1 MGYRWH
7 GITQARE
14 QAWDENWLVLAS
26 SHGDPLIYHLKDGH
40 ILFAR
45 HGAGHWAPRLLF
57 ADLDQMS
64 LCFNAL
70 AALITE
76 VGETLFDDDYN
87 ILPNYVEL
95 IKTMIVNHVGLE
107 QGNQIIE
114 LLEISA
120 Y

>member
-1 MGYRWH
+1 MMDL
-7 GITQARE
+7 IIP
-14 QAWDENWLVLAS
+14 AWDENWIVLAS

-45 HGAGHWAPRLLF
+45 HGAGRWAPRLLF
-57 ADLDQMS
+57 ADLAQMS

-76 VGETLFDDDYN
+76 VGEALFDDDYN

-107 QGNQIIE
+107 QGNQIID